1 MLIGI
6 CPCCADYNVL
16 VVKELSNHQVA
27 TLCINCEPNIQRFTG
42 FEKYLINHASNYA
55 DNNQQC
61 LLNQLKIEARKAHN
75 NGFISKTA
83 LLQVERVFITLQPI

>member
-6 CPCCADYNVL
+6 CPRCSDYNVL
-16 VVKELSNHQVA
+16 VAKELSNRQIA
-27 TLCINCEPNIQRFTG
+27 TLCKKCDATIPRFTG
-42 FEKYLINHASNYA
+42 FEKYLITHAHNYA

-75 NGFISKTA
+75 NDFISKTA
-83 LLQVERVFITLQPI
+83 LLQVERVFITFQPI